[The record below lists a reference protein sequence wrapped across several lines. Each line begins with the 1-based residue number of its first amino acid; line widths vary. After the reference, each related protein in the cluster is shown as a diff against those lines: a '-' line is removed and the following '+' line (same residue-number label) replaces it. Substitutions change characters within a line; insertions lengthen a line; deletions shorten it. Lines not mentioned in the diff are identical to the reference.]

1 MKLEFLVIF
10 IAFAS
15 DAKALQLSASF
26 FFLSFF
32 TVILDG
38 PTEGIYQCL
47 MHYCCKRVWPV
58 TLDTL
63 EKSYGKNVNI
73 NLKFRVWKHDMS
85 FPLRK
90 IILVEISGNIS
101 MEL

>member
-47 MHYCCKRVWPV
+47 MHYCCKRV
-58 TLDTL
+58 
-63 EKSYGKNVNI
+63 
-73 NLKFRVWKHDMS
+73 
-85 FPLRK
+85 
-90 IILVEISGNIS
+90 
-101 MEL
+101 